1 MLARIE
7 RAQSPEVAREM
18 SAVVLQMSASVDLL
32 ADAARGF
39 NLDRLGAEIGR
50 SLEQSVINH
59 MSPPLERLASEVRD
73 LRQSHENQREE
84 MLRSV
89 IDELNTRVFLPIT
102 GQIRDLA
109 TQLARSDETTQ
120 TLVSAVKITSDDL
133 TRLSASIHDS
143 LESMRETQQATYAE
157 LQKYANF
164 LSDTLTKS
172 NEILAKQHR
181 AFEISA
187 QRSAEMLEKVR
198 EDTHKMFE
206 GFTHTLAHEAA
217 EILRRARIE
226 VEQGLQEVPKMLTAV
241 REETTTQLTQFREE
255 YQHRLQSFM
264 DQQRDALAEQ
274 RASFTESAR
283 QSADLLTQVRND
295 SRTMLEDVT
304 QRVLKS
310 AEEIL
315 SRARQEVEQSLHV
328 VPAMLTSVREETTMQ
343 LTQFRETYQA
353 RLGEFMTRQNDALE
367 AQRAAS
373 EETATASTEM
383 LRRAREE
390 VERGM
395 REVPE
400 RLAAMRD
407 ETTAQLT
414 SFREEYQG
422 RLQSFMDQQR
432 DALATQRDSFE
443 ESARHSAALL
453 TQVRDD
459 SRVMLDEV
467 KERVVKSAVEILKDA
482 RAEVEKSL
490 QAVPQMLTDVREET
504 QRQLTDFREEY
515 QRRLT
520 EFMTQ
525 QSAIL
530 NEVLGEQREALA
542 GIVRELQQV
551 FEREYARRREL
562 GEETSGHIQRV
573 AESGRLLNEL
583 SSMLGAQ
590 SAVILPKIAE
600 ASQHV
605 AEQMRGAYQ
614 QYQQLERTFSSS
626 AASFSTSSAAF
637 GEQVQRALVGVQE
650 RQDRLFAD
658 QDEHLKQIFDHL
670 LQVTENLSLVVRE
683 IQSEQRALSY
693 DRQGR

>member
-1 MLARIE
+1 MFSFFISLLSNSIGLITLAFFVLSLIMSLRDLRYKNITPDEVINKSKLREFDLVALSGDLTYPRLTNINAGITICTLLGLLGTFIGMSKGLADINTSDEKLLEGAKNLIGNMSYAFETSLWGVSASALLTVVQSAVHYSVKNHFQKIYAAIHKDPKQTQRLITPIEMLARIE

-206 GFTHTLAHEAA
+206 GFTHTLAREAA
-217 EILRRARIE
+217 EILRQARI
-226 VEQGLQEVPKMLTAV
+226 
-241 REETTTQLTQFREE
+241 
-255 YQHRLQSFM
+255 
-264 DQQRDALAEQ
+264 
-274 RASFTESAR
+274 
-283 QSADLLTQVRND
+283 
-295 SRTMLEDVT
+295 
-304 QRVLKS
+304 
-310 AEEIL
+310 
-315 SRARQEVEQSLHV
+315 EVEQSLHV

-353 RLGEFMTRQNDALE
+353 
-367 AQRAAS
+367 
-373 EETATASTEM
+373 
-383 LRRAREE
+383 
-390 VERGM
+390 
-395 REVPE
+395 
-400 RLAAMRD
+400 
-407 ETTAQLT
+407 
-414 SFREEYQG
+414 
-422 RLQSFMDQQR
+422 
-432 DALATQRDSFE
+432 
-443 ESARHSAALL
+443 
-453 TQVRDD
+453 
-459 SRVMLDEV
+459 
-467 KERVVKSAVEILKDA
+467 
-482 RAEVEKSL
+482 
-490 QAVPQMLTDVREET
+490 
-504 QRQLTDFREEY
+504 
-515 QRRLT
+515 
-520 EFMTQ
+520 
-525 QSAIL
+525 
-530 NEVLGEQREALA
+530 
-542 GIVRELQQV
+542 
-551 FEREYARRREL
+551 
-562 GEETSGHIQRV
+562 
-573 AESGRLLNEL
+573 
-583 SSMLGAQ
+583 
-590 SAVILPKIAE
+590 
-600 ASQHV
+600 
-605 AEQMRGAYQ
+605 
-614 QYQQLERTFSSS
+614 
-626 AASFSTSSAAF
+626 
-637 GEQVQRALVGVQE
+637 
-650 RQDRLFAD
+650 
-658 QDEHLKQIFDHL
+658 
-670 LQVTENLSLVVRE
+670 
-683 IQSEQRALSY
+683 
-693 DRQGR
+693 